1 MNRQILFFDIDGT
14 LVDSTTHI
22 VPASTRAA
30 LQKLKK
36 AGHILCIS
44 TGRSLQSVTDAHFD
58 ELIDW
63 DIFLCNNGQ
72 AIYKYDKILRG
83 LHSGCGNAGG
93 SAADYGKEADSYPQ
107 AECIRD
113 YLCRIL

>member
-36 AGHILCIS
+36 AGHGGGPGSQHCL
-44 TGRSLQSVTDAHFD
+44 V
-58 ELIDW
+58 EL
-63 DIFLCNNGQ
+63 
-72 AIYKYDKILRG
+72 
-83 LHSGCGNAGG
+83 GG
-93 SAADYGKEADSYPQ
+93 
-107 AECIRD
+107 
-113 YLCRIL
+113 